1 MKKVI
6 VFVALNIIITNCL
19 SGSNQDDILKIEKQ
33 IKNSIVNS
41 DYDKIIRPSVT
52 VDILMNIAL
61 KQIMAIDE
69 RNMVMTTASYLFVSW
84 NDPRLKWNSN
94 DKNDVKTISVGAKS
108 IWLPDLYVTN
118 TAEQNGFISITDLNI
133 AYIQSDG
140 LVYLTISLVGK
151 LNLIERN
158 KCLKNLDFL
167 YRSQNKMLN

>member
-1 MKKVI
+1 MNKIILVL
-6 VFVALNIIITNCL
+6 ALSLINLNRL
-19 SGSNQDDILKIEKQ
+19 SASNQDDMLKIEKQ
-33 IKNSIVNS
+33 IKNSIINS

-69 RNMVMTTASYLFVSW
+69 RNQIMITASYLFVSW

-94 DKNDVKTISVGAKS
+94 ETNDIDTISIGAKS

-140 LVYLTISLVGK
+140 LIYLTLSLISNYN
-151 LNLIERN
+151 LNE
-158 KCLKNLDFL
+158 
-167 YRSQNKMLN
+167 

>member
-1 MKKVI
+1 MNKIILVL
-6 VFVALNIIITNCL
+6 ALSLINLNRL
-19 SGSNQDDILKIEKQ
+19 SASNQDDMLKIEKQ

-69 RNMVMTTASYLFVSW
+69 RNQIMITASYLFVSW

-94 DKNDVKTISVGAKS
+94 ETNDIDTISIGAKS

-140 LVYLTISLVGK
+140 LIYLTLSLISNYN
-151 LNLIERN
+151 LNE
-158 KCLKNLDFL
+158 
-167 YRSQNKMLN
+167 